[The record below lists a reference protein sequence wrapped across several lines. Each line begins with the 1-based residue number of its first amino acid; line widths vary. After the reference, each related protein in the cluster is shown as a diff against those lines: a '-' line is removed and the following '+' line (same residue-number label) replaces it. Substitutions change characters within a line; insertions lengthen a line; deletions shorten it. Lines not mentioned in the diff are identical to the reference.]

1 MNIKQLKSNKQFIQ
15 LVKSIANYWDG
26 GLNLNLK
33 FKIQKSLEEVKIL
46 SLQEAYE
53 LYNWPYHIKKQ
64 NLPDIIHQCGTSFK
78 KSNEVLM
85 YAKNIMLESPSCFY
99 KDKLTDG
106 SLLILEWGGVLNYN
120 NKRITNYGPDK
131 FFSLIKQAEV
141 KWDGIRKGDDFST
154 SDSFD
159 FHSNAGFTKI
169 YSVLFDDF
177 IIYDSRVAAALAF
190 FAKKCLGNIPPD
202 EWRFFIPQNKGDKN
216 KRYVEGFLF
225 SSEKKKHF
233 YSNIISNLLLLE
245 VQSELKKRN
254 KKVELRQIEA
264 ALFMIGYDI
273 SNYK

>member
-1 MNIKQLKSNKQFIQ
+1 MNIKNLKKDEQFNQ
-15 LVKSIANYWDG
+15 VVKSIANYWDG

-33 FKIQKSLEEVKIL
+33 FNIQKSLKVVKIS
-46 SLQEAYE
+46 SLKEAYE
-53 LYNWPYHIKKQ
+53 FYNWPYHIKKQ
-64 NLPDIIHQCGTSFK
+64 NLPDKIHQYGNTFQ

-85 YAKNIMLESPSCFY
+85 YAKSIMLKSSGHFY
-99 KDKLTDG
+99 KDRLTEG

-141 KWDGIRKGDDFST
+141 KWDGIRKGDDFSP

-225 SSEKKKHF
+225 SSAKKKHF

-254 KKVELRQIEA
+254 KKVGLRQIEA

>member
-1 MNIKQLKSNKQFIQ
+1 MNIKQLKSDKQFIK
-15 LVKSIANYWDG
+15 LVKSIADYWDG

-33 FKIQKSLEEVKIL
+33 FKIQKSLNEEKI
-46 SLQEAYE
+46 SSIKEAYE

-64 NLPDIIHQCGTSFK
+64 NLPDTIHQCGSSFK

-85 YAKNIMLESPSCFY
+85 YAKNIMLDSPSCFY
-99 KDKLTDG
+99 KDKLTEG

-120 NKRITNYGPDK
+120 NKRINDYGPDK
-131 FFSLIKQAEV
+131 FLSFIQQADV
-141 KWDGIRKGDDFST
+141 KWQKIKKGGDFSI

-190 FAKKCLGNIPPD
+190 IAKKCLGDIPP
-202 EWRFFIPQNKGDKN
+202 EKWRFFIPPNKGDKD
-216 KRYVEGFLF
+216 KRYIEGFSF
-225 SSEKKKHF
+225 SNEKKKHF
-233 YSNIISNLLLLE
+233 YSNIIANLLILE

-254 KKVELRQIEA
+254 KKVGLRHIEA